1 MKKYRSYFDIDED
14 YFPQVTE
21 DLINKGKVDWR
32 KFYPHSTFVKL
43 LVNMISVLTRQQ
55 KLSVWVE
62 GAYGTGKSHAVLT
75 LKKLLDATEKEM
87 KEYFERYSLS
97 MDLYNKFKSVK
108 SQGEILTVHRYGSSS
123 IYSDRDLILA
133 IQESITN
140 ELIKRNIQNKG
151 EVALKN
157 AVITWLSDE
166 AHKKFFDDLI
176 KGRYESSFAGDT
188 VDSIIEKLNN
198 SSENSV
204 ISLMNKIFHVADE
217 EGISALKLDIPGLI
231 SWIRSVISENN
242 LKAIVFI
249 WDEFTEYFMH
259 NRNALTGFQALAE
272 VSATDPFYLTIVTHK
287 SSALFNDTDADKKK
301 ILNRFIEPTC
311 KIELPEN
318 MAFQLIGAAMEKTKD
333 SVLLAEWNEAADDLN
348 DRLKESRTLVK
359 NSAHI
364 TDKELIDI
372 LPIHPY
378 TALLLKHIS
387 SAFNSN
393 QRSMFDFIKNDRG
406 EDVKGFQWFIDNYGP
421 EDDDPLLTIDMLWD
435 FFYEKGKEYLSPD
448 IRTILDT
455 YARQNVSKLSI
466 EEKKVLKTILML
478 QAISQKVGDSVEL
491 FIPNDKNVNNAYDG
505 SDLENGAAEHIAEKL
520 VRDEILFK
528 KPMGQGKFEY
538 SAMINAGDSAAIGKY
553 KEELSKQTTTMSLV
567 NTGEVLDLFALPGA
581 LKLRYVLKA
590 ATVDN
595 FKNTINMLRN
605 QEASFENKI
614 LVVVTFAKNDE
625 ESVALS
631 KAIKDAVQDD
641 TYKMYFVDASLT
653 PFGKDGFEQYI
664 ENLANSSYHRNK
676 DNSLAT
682 QYENLSKEILKKWK
696 ERILAGEFMVY
707 SHDKPLGERIVNNDL
722 LVEHFTK
729 IDIDLYNLGLEQ
741 YHVIDNMFMAS
752 SLKKGV
758 ECGATMTVAGTFRS
772 SNPNTKL
779 EKIIEEA
786 GEKEEYWKDVEV
798 KNRQIVKIKIAIE
811 ELIQKAFE
819 EDGKVSITAIYNMLK
834 QPPYGFMPCNL
845 TAFVMGFLLKEYAC
859 DKYQWSDGLNS
870 DNMSVLKLK
879 EMIEEVIKLQLTPN
893 LHYRDKY
900 IVTMTEEAR
909 LFVSATSQIFDIPAN
924 QCVSVEQTRLRI
936 CNKMKELGFPIWCLK
951 SIKDTVA
958 MTTTSVVIDTL
969 IDDYLGLANNNN
981 IAGNRSESD
990 FALEIGKLC
999 IDNPDA
1005 AKDLALLVTRD
1016 NCQNGMRKY
1025 ISQFNGGELVSLSEK
1040 INDHGAYIMVVKQ
1053 KFDADE
1059 ANWVWGI
1066 DTAEQKIRET
1076 ILEYQIIERSNEI
1089 NSKVDNFAAAIHTW
1103 CEKIGYIKVSYAA
1116 IKSYVDDVQPLLD
1129 MLVQIKTASTILD
1142 SQKNRFL
1149 ELLNTQLDLFVQF
1162 YKNQVDYFKKAC
1174 SFELDELSDEEISEV
1189 FNKVSY
1195 GMFTKDKSEYL
1206 NTIGTVVAEYKENQG
1221 KMKLK
1226 NLWKDKTGTSTP
1238 REWSN
1243 RYKMPVLCMVPQ
1255 DEVPKA
1261 KEAFDAVQ
1269 RNTVDKATVD
1279 RALDYLQEAT
1289 FYDKLVNEEER
1300 DYSFRKYII
1309 KGYDIMLPNVQ
1320 EVKEYLNNKV
1330 SAEPYDWYQSA
1341 DVDTKLTTLAEHE
1354 YSIKGSTQAL
1364 ALIDQMDEVHLK
1376 DYLKRLIK
1384 DNMLVGIEIIK
1395 DKQ

>member
-1 MKKYRSYFDIDED
+1 MKKYRSYFDIDEE

-21 DLINKGKVDWR
+21 DLINKGKIDWK

-43 LVNMISVLTRQQ
+43 LSNMLSVLTRQQ

-75 LKKLLDATEKEM
+75 LKKLLDATEEEM
-87 KEYFERYSLS
+87 KEYFERHSLS
-97 MDLYNKFKSVK
+97 MDLYNKFQGVK

-123 IYSDRDLILA
+123 IYNDRDLIIA

-140 ELIKRNIQNKG
+140 ELTRRGIQNKG

-157 AVITWLSDE
+157 AVIDWLSDD
-166 AHKKFFDDLI
+166 AHKKFFDELI
-176 KGRYESSFAGDT
+176 KGRYESSFLGDT

-198 SSENSV
+198 SAEVSV
-204 ISLMNKIFHVADE
+204 ISLMNKIFYVADE
-217 EGISALKLDIPGLI
+217 EGITALKLDIPGLI
-231 SWIRSVISENN
+231 AWIRSIIAENE

-249 WDEFTEYFMH
+249 WDEFTEYFLH
-259 NRNALTGFQALAE
+259 NRNALTGFQAIAE
-272 VSATDPFYLTIVTHK
+272 MSATDSFYLTIVTHK
-287 SSALFNDTDADKKK
+287 SAALFSDTDADKKK
-301 ILNRFIEPTC
+301 ILNRFVEPTC

-333 SVLLAEWNEAADDLN
+333 SVLLEEWNAAADDLN
-348 DRLKESRTLVK
+348 DRLRDSRDLVK

-364 TDKELIDI
+364 TDKELVDI

-406 EDVKGFQWFIDNYGP
+406 DDVKGFQWFIDNYGP
-421 EDDDPLLTIDMLWD
+421 EDDAPLLTIDMLWD

-455 YARQNVSKLSI
+455 YARQNVSNLLE

-528 KPMGQGKFEY
+528 KPMGQGKFQY
-538 SAMINAGDSAAIGKY
+538 SAMINAGDSVAIEKY
-553 KEELSKQTTTMSLV
+553 KEELSKQTTTMSLI
-567 NTGEVLDLFALPGA
+567 NTGEVLDVINLPGA

-590 ATVDN
+590 AAVDN
-595 FKNTINMLRN
+595 FRNTINMLRN

-614 LVVVTFAKNDE
+614 LVVITFAKNDE
-625 ESVALS
+625 ESSALT
-631 KAIKDAVQDD
+631 KAIKEVVKDD

-653 PFGKDGFEQYI
+653 PFGRDGFEQYI
-664 ENLANSSYHRNK
+664 ENLANSSYHRGK

-682 QYENLSKEILKKWK
+682 QYENLSKEIIKKWK

-707 SHDKPLGERIVNNDL
+707 SHEKQLGERIVNNDAL
-722 LVEHFTK
+722 IEHFTQ
-729 IDIDLYNLGLEQ
+729 IDNNIYNLGLEQ

-752 SLKKGV
+752 SLKQGV
-758 ECGATMTVAGTFRS
+758 ECGANMIVAGTFRS
-772 SNPNTKL
+772 SNQNTKL
-779 EKIIEEA
+779 EKIFEEA
-786 GEKEEYWKDVEV
+786 GETEEYWKDSEA
-798 KNRQIVKIKIAIE
+798 KNRQIVKIKLVVE
-811 ELIQKAFE
+811 ELIQNAFE
-819 EDGKVSITAIYNMLK
+819 NEGKVSITAIYNMLK

-859 DKYQWSDGLNS
+859 DKFQWSDGLNS
-870 DNMSVLKLK
+870 DNMSVMKLK
-879 EMIEEVIKLQLTPN
+879 EMVEEVIKLQLTPN

-900 IVTMTEEAR
+900 IVTMTQEAR
-909 LFVSATSQIFDIPAN
+909 EFISATAQIFHIPAN
-924 QCVSVEQTRLRI
+924 QCVSVDQTRQRI

-951 SIKDTVA
+951 SIKDTISIS
-958 MTTTSVVIDTL
+958 TSSDVIDAL
-969 IDDYLGLANNNN
+969 IDDYSGMANNNN
-981 IAGNRSESD
+981 IAGNRSGSD

-999 IDNPDA
+999 ISNPNA
-1005 AKDLALLVTRD
+1005 AKDLAALVTRD
-1016 NCQNGMRKY
+1016 NCKNGMRKY
-1025 ISQFNGGELVSLSEK
+1025 ISQFDGGELIRLSEA
-1040 INDHGAYIMVVKQ
+1040 INDHGSYITVVKQ

-1059 ANWVWGI
+1059 ANWVWSI

-1076 ILEYQIIERSNEI
+1076 ILEYKIIAKSNEI
-1089 NSKVDNFAAAIHTW
+1089 NSRADSFAGAIHIW
-1103 CEKIGYIKVSYAA
+1103 CEKIGYIKVSYDA
-1116 IKSYVDDVQPLLD
+1116 IKAHIEDVQLLLE
-1129 MLVQIKTASTILD
+1129 MLVQIKKSSTLLD
-1142 SQKNRFL
+1142 SQKKRFL
-1149 ELLNTQLDLFVQF
+1149 ELLDAQLDLFVQF
-1162 YKNQVDYFKKAC
+1162 YKNQVEYFKKAC
-1174 SFELDELSDEEISEV
+1174 AFELDDLSDEEISEV
-1189 FNKVSY
+1189 FNKVNY

-1221 KMKLK
+1221 KAKLK
-1226 NLWKDKTGTSTP
+1226 NLWKDKTGTGTP
-1238 REWSN
+1238 REWSS
-1243 RYKMPVLCMVPQ
+1243 RYKMPILCMVPH
-1255 DEVPKA
+1255 DEVSKA

-1269 RNTVDKATVD
+1269 KNMVDKPTVDKALEYFERASFFD
-1279 RALDYLQEAT
+1279 RLVQE
-1289 FYDKLVNEEER
+1289 DER
-1300 DYSFRKYII
+1300 DAAFKQYVM
-1309 KGYDIMLPNVQ
+1309 KGYDIMLPNIQ
-1320 EVKEYLNNKV
+1320 EVKEYLNNKI
-1330 SAEPYDWYQSA
+1330 SAEPYDWYQSVE
-1341 DVDTKLTTLAEHE
+1341 VDNKLVALAEHE
-1354 YSIKGSTQAL
+1354 YSIKGSIQAL

-1376 DYLKRLIK
+1376 EYLKRLIK